1 MRKLNLENYIAYTKA
16 PDPMK
21 PGELLDIQFP
31 YPTKDSLLT
40 MMFDRGL
47 ALTGPE
53 LIKQNMLA
61 MKIEACKESEILLE
75 DEEWQRLVTAINT
88 VRGLGRNDYTLIERI
103 TNAEEVEVEPK
114 K

>member
-1 MRKLNLENYIAYTKA
+1 MRKLNLENYTAFTKA

-47 ALTGPE
+47 GLNGAE
-53 LIKQNMLA
+53 LIKQQALA
-61 MKIEACKESEILLE
+61 LKIEACKEGEILLE
-75 DEEWQRLVTAINT
+75 EEEWERLFTAINT
-88 VRGLGRNDYTLIERI
+88 VKGLGRNDHTLIKRI
-103 TNAEEVEVEPK
+103 TEAEEVEVETK